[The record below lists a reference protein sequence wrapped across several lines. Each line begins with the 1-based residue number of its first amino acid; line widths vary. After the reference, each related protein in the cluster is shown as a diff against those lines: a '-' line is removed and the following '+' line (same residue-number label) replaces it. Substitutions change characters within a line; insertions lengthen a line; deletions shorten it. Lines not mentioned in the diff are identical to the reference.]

1 MTKRAPCLLTKI
13 RLLAPNLLFILWLL
27 NCDTVVADTAGLER
41 QYPTEWQGRWVQG
54 ALLVGV
60 APEGHKVSYRGTAL
74 PLTSAGQFLVGLSRS
89 AAQTA
94 EIVYVKPD
102 NTRYSQSFHVDNR
115 IYETQIINGV
125 PQDKVMP
132 PQSALERIVSDSNAV
147 KEAREKITE
156 HEWFVDGFMR
166 PLNGPITGVYGSQRI
181 YNGIPKQPHYG
192 VDYAA
197 PKGTRVRA
205 PAGGIVTLADQDM
218 YFSGGTIIVDHGHGL
233 SSTFLHL
240 SKILVKPGIFV
251 YRGMEIAEVGAT
263 GRATGPHLDWRMNWR
278 DVRIDPLLVLEAL
291 PFTKE

>member
-1 MTKRAPCLLTKI
+1 MTKRAPFFLTKL
-13 RLLAPNLLFILWLL
+13 RLVAASLLFILWLL
-27 NCDTVVADTAGLER
+27 NCGAVVADTVGLER
-41 QYPTEWQGRWVQG
+41 QYPTEWQGRWIQG

-74 PLTSAGQFLVGLSRS
+74 PLTSAGQFLVGLSRN
-89 AAQTA
+89 ATQTA

-102 NTRYSQSFHVDNR
+102 NTRYSQSFHVENR
-115 IYETQIINGV
+115 NYETQIINGV

-132 PQSALERIVSDSNAV
+132 PQSALERIASDSNAV

-156 HEWFVDGFMR
+156 HDWFVDGFIR

-197 PKGTRVRA
+197 PKGTRVRT
-205 PAGGIVTLADQDM
+205 PAGGIVTLAHQDM

-240 SKILVKPGIFV
+240 SKILVKPGIYV
-251 YRGMEIAEVGAT
+251 HRGMEIAEVGAT

-291 PFTKE
+291 PFTNE

>member
-1 MTKRAPCLLTKI
+1 MTKRAPFFLTKL
-13 RLLAPNLLFILWLL
+13 RLVAPNLLFILWLL
-27 NCDTVVADTAGLER
+27 NFGAVVAETVLLER
-41 QYPTEWQGRWVQG
+41 QYPTEWKGRWVQG

-74 PLTSAGQFLVGLSRS
+74 PLTSAGQFLVGLSRN

-94 EIVYVKPD
+94 EIVYIKPD
-102 NTRYSQSFHVDNR
+102 NTRHSQSFQVDNR
-115 IYETQIINGV
+115 KYETQIINGL

-147 KEAREKITE
+147 KQAREKITE
-156 HEWFVDGFMR
+156 HEWFVDGFIR

-197 PKGTRVRA
+197 PMGTRVRA
-205 PAGGIVTLADQDM
+205 PAGGIVTLAHQDM

-240 SKILVKPGIFV
+240 SKILVKPGIYI

>member
-1 MTKRAPCLLTKI
+1 MTKRAPCLNTKI
-13 RLLAPNLLFILWLL
+13 RLVAPNLLFVLWLL
-27 NCDTVVADTAGLER
+27 HFGAVVADTVALER
-41 QYPTEWQGRWVQG
+41 QTPNEWQGRWVQG

-74 PLTSAGQFLVGLSRS
+74 PLTSAGQFLVGLSRD

-94 EIVYVKPD
+94 EIVYIKPD
-102 NTRYSQSFHVDNR
+102 NTRYSQSFHVDR
-115 IYETQIINGV
+115 RKYETQIINDV

-156 HEWFVDGFMR
+156 HEWFVDGFIR

-240 SKILVKPGIFV
+240 SKILVKPGI
-251 YRGMEIAEVGAT
+251 YINRGMEIAEVGAT